1 MAIIEVKHP
10 LIEHKITNIR
20 DIHTDTKSFKEN
32 IAEIS
37 ALILYEASKN
47 LELQEVEVETPLT
60 KTRGYKLS
68 DSSLAV
74 VPILRAGLGMVDGVI
89 NLIPNAR
96 IGHIGVYRDEK
107 SLKPNHYYCKLPED
121 IAKRS
126 VFLVDPM
133 LATGGSALYAVDY
146 LKSQGV
152 KKITFLCILAAP
164 EGIRALTN
172 AHPDVDVFIAKI
184 DERLTENG
192 YIFPG
197 LGDAGDRVFGTK

>member
-20 DIHTDTKSFKEN
+20 DINTDTKSFKEN
-32 IAEIS
+32 LAEIS
-37 ALILYEASKN
+37 SLILYEATKN
-47 LELQEVEVETPLT
+47 LELQEVEVTTPLT
-60 KTRGYKLS
+60 TTKGYRLN
-68 DSSLAV
+68 DSALAV
-74 VPILRAGLGMVDGVI
+74 VPILRAGLGMVDGVMS
-89 NLIPNAR
+89 LIPNAR
-96 IGHIGVYRDEK
+96 IGHIGVYRDEE

-133 LATGGSALYAVDY
+133 LATGGSAVYAIDY
-146 LKSQGV
+146 LKNQGV

-164 EGIRALTN
+164 EGIKTVTS
-172 AHPDVDVFIAKI
+172 AHPDVDIFIAKI
-184 DERLTENG
+184 DERLTDKG

>member
-1 MAIIEVKHP
+1 MAVIEVKHP

-20 DIHTDTKSFKEN
+20 DVNTDTKSFKEN
-32 IAEIS
+32 LAEIS
-37 ALILYEASKN
+37 SLILYEATKQ

-60 KTRGYKLS
+60 KTKAYRLS

-74 VPILRAGLGMVDGVI
+74 VPILRAGLGMVDGVMS
-89 NLIPNAR
+89 LIPNAR
-96 IGHIGVYRDEK
+96 IGHIGVYRDEET
-107 SLKPNHYYCKLPED
+107 LEPRHYYCKLPED

-133 LATGGSALYAVDY
+133 LATGGSAIYAIDY

-152 KKITFLCILAAP
+152 PKVTFLCILAAP
-164 EGIRALTN
+164 EGIKAVTT
-172 AHPDVDVFIAKI
+172 AHPDVDIFIAKI
-184 DERLTENG
+184 DERLTEHG

>member
-20 DIHTDTKSFKEN
+20 DINTDTKSFKEN

-37 ALILYEASKN
+37 TLLLYEASKN
-47 LELQEVEVETPLT
+47 LTLQEVVVETPLT
-60 KTRGYKLS
+60 KTKGYRLN
-68 DSSLAV
+68 DSSLAI
-74 VPILRAGLGMVDGVI
+74 VPILRAGLGMVDGLT

-96 IGHIGVYRDEK
+96 IGHIGVYRDEE
-107 SLKPNHYYCKLPED
+107 SLKPNHYYCKLPDD
-121 IAKRS
+121 IAKRH

-133 LATGGSALYAVDY
+133 LATGGSAIYALSY

-164 EGIRALTN
+164 EGIKAVTS
-172 AHPDVDVFIAKI
+172 AHNDIDIFIAKI